1 MYGRNGRAPPLS
13 CAVLPGIEPLYQPC
27 GDDMIGSHSITPFRH
42 QPVLVKWYVLLV
54 LCVPWF
60 PGMVVAEDNPLTV
73 AEQQLRDIKQELE
86 QGVTTGDRY
95 DAMKQDIDRVQK
107 QAQACI
113 DDAGQQGDKIAHDL
127 ESLGAAVAGEDATVT
142 RARRDL
148 EKNKSTVEKKQTVC
162 RLLHVNADELAATIA
177 EQQKLIFKQQIMARD
192 RAFTDLMQDDWGEV
206 SEWLAAVEAFII
218 DTRGLEQVG
227 ALQWVLLFF
236 LALMGVALGQFGKR
250 RLLAVLP
257 QPTDKDDLIFLAS
270 VAFGAAL
277 AHYLPWLLPLA
288 VTSGSLLVLLQGIEP
303 LPNVLLLGLGLT
315 FYVLTLVVVRGL
327 FNPPAPASLYLPVPE
342 AVCRALAHRL
352 YVLATLLLIGFF
364 IFSTILLQQLPDAAL
379 LLTRTVFSTVLVINL
394 GWVLWLVGEL
404 PVWRHTAP
412 VRLLIILALFAGLIA
427 EWAGYRNLSGL
438 IIGGL
443 VNTLL
448 LFAIIFLLARVM
460 NELYDGMDE
469 GRYRWQQRF
478 RTRVGLKPG
487 EIVPG
492 LVWLRAMTQLMLWG
506 GFLLLLLRIWGY
518 SDEVYAAA
526 VHYVVDGFDI
536 GKLHVAPLRVVMAVV
551 LFSVL
556 ASINSGFKRQLDQNW
571 LKKTRLDRG
580 ARDAAVTTSGYVGI
594 AVAIL
599 VALSVAGVEFTNLAI
614 IAGALSVG
622 IGFGLQNIVNN
633 FVSGLILL
641 VERPIRTGDWIV
653 VGDTEGYVKK
663 ISIRST
669 QIQTFDRADVIV
681 PNSELIAG
689 QVTNWML
696 SDPWGR
702 VKVPVG
708 VAYGSD
714 TARVMQILVEVANK
728 NPQVMNNYPGIP
740 DPKALFLGF
749 GDSSLDFELRCFI
762 RDVDRRLQARSDLNL
777 AIDAAFREAGIEI
790 PFPQR
795 DLHFRNVPPS
805 GTKVPAGKP
814 PDA

>member
-1 MYGRNGRAPPLS
+1 
-13 CAVLPGIEPLYQPC
+13 
-27 GDDMIGSHSITPFRH
+27 MIGSHSLNPFRH
-42 QPVLVKWYVLLV
+42 QPVLVLWYVLLV

-60 PGMVVAEDNPLTV
+60 PGGAMAEDTLV
-73 AEQQLRDIKQELE
+73 SIAEQQLRDIKQELA
-86 QGVTTGDRY
+86 QGITTDDRY
-95 DAMKQDIDRVQK
+95 EAMRQDVDRIQK

-113 DDAGQQGDKIAHDL
+113 DEAGQQSRKAAHDL
-127 ESLGAAVAGEDATVT
+127 EALGAAVPVEDLTVT
-142 RARRDL
+142 RARGDL
-148 EKNKSTVEKKQTVC
+148 EKNKSAIEKKQTIC
-162 RLLHVNADELAATIA
+162 RLLRVNADELAATIA
-177 EQQKLIFKQQIMARD
+177 EQQKLAFKRQIMARD

-206 SEWLAAVEAFII
+206 DEWLAAVKDFII
-218 DTRGLEQVG
+218 DTRGLERVG
-227 ALQWVLLFF
+227 GLQWVLLVF
-236 LALMGVALGQFGKR
+236 LVLLGAALGQFGKR

-257 QPTDKDDLIFLAS
+257 QPTDKDDLIFLAT

-277 AHYLPWLLPLA
+277 AHYLPWLLPLGVA
-288 VTSGSLLVLLQGIEP
+288 SGSLLVLLQGIEP
-303 LPNVLLLGLGLT
+303 LPNVLLLCLGFT

-327 FNPPAPASLYLPVPE
+327 FNPPSPASLYLPVPE
-342 AVCRALAHRL
+342 TVCRALAHRL

-364 IFSTILLQQLPDAAL
+364 VFSTILLQQLPDAAL
-379 LLTRTVFSTVLVINL
+379 LLTRTVFSTVLVVNL

-412 VRLLIILALFAGLIA
+412 VRLLIILALLAGLMA

-448 LFAIIFLLARVM
+448 LFAIIFLLAQVM

-478 RTRVGLKPG
+478 RSRFGLKSG
-487 EIVPG
+487 EFVPG
-492 LVWLRAMTQLMLWG
+492 LVWLRAMTHLILGG

-526 VHYVVDGFDI
+526 VQYVVEGFDI
-536 GKLHVAPLRVVMAVV
+536 GKLHVAPLRVIMAIA

-556 ASINSGFKRQLDQNW
+556 VSVNSWFKRQLEQNW
-571 LKKTRLDRG
+571 LNKSRLDRG

-653 VGDTEGYVKK
+653 VGNTEGYVKK

-681 PNSELIAG
+681 PNSELISG

-696 SDPWGR
+696 TDPWGR

-714 TARVMQILVEVANK
+714 IARVMQILVDLANK
-728 NPQVMNNYPGIP
+728 HPQVINNYPGIP
-740 DPKALFLGF
+740 EPRVLFLGF

-762 RDVDRRLQARSDLNL
+762 RDVDRRLQTRSDLYV

-795 DLHFRNVPPS
+795 DLHFRNAP
-805 GTKVPAGKP
+805 PAGAVTPASKP

>member
-1 MYGRNGRAPPLS
+1 
-13 CAVLPGIEPLYQPC
+13 
-27 GDDMIGSHSITPFRH
+27 MIGRHSITLSGR
-42 QPVLVKWYVLLV
+42 PVLALWSVLLV

-60 PGMVVAEDNPLTV
+60 TGGAMAEDTPLGT

-86 QGVTTGDRY
+86 QGVTTGERY
-95 DAMKQDIDRVQK
+95 DAMKQLIDHIQK
-107 QAQACI
+107 QAQDCI
-113 DDAGQQGDKIAHDL
+113 DEAGQQGEKTVRDL
-127 ESLGAAVAGEDATVT
+127 EALGAAVAGEDATVT
-142 RARRDL
+142 KARRDL
-148 EKNKSTVEKKQTVC
+148 EKNKSTAEKKQTVC
-162 RLLHVNADELAATIA
+162 RLLRVNADELAAMIA

-192 RAFTDLMQDDWGEV
+192 RTFTDLMKADWGEV

-227 ALQWVLLFF
+227 ALQWVLLVS
-236 LALMGVALGQFGKR
+236 LVLLGMVLGQFGKR

-288 VTSGSLLVLLQGIEP
+288 VASATLLLLLQGIEP

-315 FYVLTLVVVRGL
+315 IYVLALVVVRGL

-342 AVCRALAHRL
+342 SVCRALAHRL
-352 YVLATLLLIGFF
+352 YVLATLLLAGFL

-412 VRLLIILALFAGLIA
+412 VRLLIILALLAGLIA

-448 LFAIIFLLARVM
+448 LFAIIFLLARVVY
-460 NELYDGMDE
+460 ELYDGMDE

-478 RTRVGLKPG
+478 RNRIGLKPG
-487 EIVPG
+487 EFVPG
-492 LVWLRAMTQLMLWG
+492 LVWLRAMSYLMLWG
-506 GFLLLLLRIWGY
+506 VFLLLLLRIWGY

-526 VHYVVDGFDI
+526 VHYVVQGFDI
-536 GKLHVAPLRVVMAVV
+536 GKLHVAPLRVVMAIA

-556 ASINSGFKRQLDQNW
+556 VSINSWFKRQLEQNW

-599 VALSVAGVEFTNLAI
+599 VALSIAGVEFTNLAI

-653 VGDTEGYVKK
+653 VGNTEGYVKK

-681 PNSELIAG
+681 PNSELISG

-714 TARVMQILVEVANK
+714 TARVMQILIDVANK
-728 NPQVMNNYPGIP
+728 HPQVMNNYPGIP
-740 DPKALFLGF
+740 EPRVLFLGF
-749 GDSSLDFELRCFI
+749 GDSSLNFELRCFI
-762 RDVDRRLQARSDLNL
+762 RDVDRRLLTRSDLNL

-795 DLHFRNVPPS
+795 DVHFRNPPPS
-805 GTKVPAGKP
+805 GTKTPAGEP
-814 PDA
+814 PDPEPGP

>member
-1 MYGRNGRAPPLS
+1 
-13 CAVLPGIEPLYQPC
+13 
-27 GDDMIGSHSITPFRH
+27 MIGSQSRKPFRH
-42 QPVLVKWYVLLV
+42 RPVLVLWPVLLV
-54 LCVPWF
+54 LFVLWL
-60 PGMVVAEDNPLTV
+60 PGSALAEDNQITI
-73 AEQQLRDIKQELE
+73 AEQRLNDIKQELE
-86 QGVTTGDRY
+86 QGVTSGDRY
-95 DAMKQDIDRVQK
+95 DAMNKEINRIQR
-107 QAQACI
+107 QAQVCI
-113 DDAGQQGDKIAHDL
+113 DDVGQQGEKLARDL
-127 ESLGAAVAGEDATVT
+127 ESLGAEAAGEDATVT

-148 EKNKSTVEKKQTVC
+148 GKNKSAVEKKLTVC
-162 RLLHVNADELAATIA
+162 RLLHVNADEVAATIA
-177 EQQKLIFKQQIMARD
+177 EQEKQIFKQQIMARD
-192 RAFTDLMQDDWGEV
+192 RAFPDLMQDDWGEV
-206 SEWLAAVEAFII
+206 NEWLAAVKSFVI
-218 DTRGLEQVG
+218 DTRGLERVG
-227 ALQWVLLFF
+227 SLQWVMLVSLVLL
-236 LALMGVALGQFGKR
+236 GVALGQFGKR

-257 QPTDKDDLIFLAS
+257 RPTDKDDLIFLAT

-288 VTSGSLLVLLQGIEP
+288 VASGSLLLLLQGIEP

-342 AVCRALAHRL
+342 TVCRVLARRL

-364 IFSTILLQQLPDAAL
+364 VFSTILLQQLPDAAL

-394 GWVLWLVGEL
+394 GWILWLVGEL

-412 VRLLIILALFAGLIA
+412 VRLLIFLALFAGLMA
-427 EWAGYRNLSGL
+427 EWAGYRNLAGL

-469 GRYRWQQRF
+469 GRYRWQQRI
-478 RTRVGLKPG
+478 RNRIGLKAG

-506 GFLLLLLRIWGY
+506 GFLLLMLRIWGY
-518 SDEVYAAA
+518 SDKVYAAA
-526 VHYVVDGFDI
+526 VQYVIEGFDI
-536 GKLHVAPLRVVMAVV
+536 GKLHVAPLRVVIAIA

-556 ASINSGFKRQLDQNW
+556 VSINSWFKRQLEQNW
-571 LKKTRLDRG
+571 LQKTRLDHG
-580 ARDAAVTTSGYVGI
+580 ARDASVTTLGYVGI

-641 VERPIRTGDWIV
+641 IERPIRTGDWIV
-653 VGDTEGYVKK
+653 VGNTEGYVKK

-714 TARVMQILVEVANK
+714 TARVMQIMVDVANK
-728 NPQVMNNYPGIP
+728 HPQVMNNYPGIP
-740 DPKALFLGF
+740 DPRVLFLGF
-749 GDSSLDFELRCFI
+749 GDSSLDFELRCVI
-762 RDVDRRLQARSDLNL
+762 RDVDKRLQTRSDLFL
-777 AIDAAFREAGIEI
+777 GIDAAFREAGIEI

-795 DLHFRNVPPS
+795 DLHFRNGP
-805 GTKVPAGKP
+805 PAGTVTPADRP
-814 PDA
+814 PET

>member
-1 MYGRNGRAPPLS
+1 
-13 CAVLPGIEPLYQPC
+13 
-27 GDDMIGSHSITPFRH
+27 MIGSQSRKPFRH
-42 QPVLVKWYVLLV
+42 RPVLVLWHVLLV
-54 LCVPWF
+54 LCALWL
-60 PGMVVAEDNPLTV
+60 PGSILAEDNPLTI
-73 AEQQLRDIKQELE
+73 AEQRLRDIKQELQ
-86 QGVTTGDRY
+86 QGVTSDVRY
-95 DAMKQDIDRVQK
+95 DAMKQDVDHIQK
-107 QAQACI
+107 LALACI
-113 DDAGQQGDKIAHDL
+113 DVAGQQDDKITRDL
-127 ESLGAAVAGEDATVT
+127 DSLGAEATGEDATVT
-142 RARRDL
+142 RARREL
-148 EKNKSTVEKKQTVC
+148 EKNKSSAEKKQTVC
-162 RLLHVNADELAATIA
+162 RLLRVNADEVAATIA
-177 EQQKLIFKQQIMARD
+177 EQQKLAFKQQIMARD
-192 RAFTDLMQDDWGEV
+192 RALTDLMQDDWGDV
-206 SEWLAAVEAFII
+206 NEWLAAVEAFII

-227 ALQWVLLFF
+227 VLQWMLLVSLIL
-236 LALMGVALGQFGKR
+236 LAVAMGKYGKR

-257 QPTDKDDLIFLAS
+257 RPTDKDDLIFLAT

-288 VTSGSLLVLLQGIEP
+288 VASGSLLLLLQGIEP
-303 LPNVLLLGLGLT
+303 LPNVLLLNLGLT

-342 AVCRALAHRL
+342 SVCRALARRL

-364 IFSTILLQQLPDAAL
+364 IFSTILLQQLPEAAL

-412 VRLLIILALFAGLIA
+412 VRLLIILALFAGLMA

-469 GRYRWQQRF
+469 GRYQWQQRF
-478 RTRVGLKPG
+478 RNRFGLKAG
-487 EIVPG
+487 EFVPG

-526 VHYVVDGFDI
+526 VKYVVEGFDL
-536 GKLHVAPLRVVMAVV
+536 GKLHVAPLRVVMAIA

-556 ASINSGFKRQLDQNW
+556 VSINSWFKRQLEQNW
-571 LKKTRLDRG
+571 LQKTRLDRG
-580 ARDAAVTTSGYVGI
+580 ARDASVTTLGYVGI
-594 AVAIL
+594 AAAIL

-653 VGDTEGYVKK
+653 VGNTEGYVKK

-696 SDPWGR
+696 TDPWGR

-714 TARVMQILVEVANK
+714 TARVMQILVDVANK
-728 NPQVMNNYPGIP
+728 HPQVMNNYPGIP
-740 DPKALFLGF
+740 DPRVLFLGF

-762 RDVDRRLQARSDLNL
+762 RDVDRRLQTRSDLFL

-795 DLHFRNVPPS
+795 DLHFRNGP
-805 GTKVPAGKP
+805 PAGTVIPATRP
-814 PDA
+814 PET

>member
-1 MYGRNGRAPPLS
+1 MR
-13 CAVLPGIEPLYQPC
+13 
-27 GDDMIGSHSITPFRH
+27 
-42 QPVLVKWYVLLV
+42 
-54 LCVPWF
+54 
-60 PGMVVAEDNPLTV
+60 
-73 AEQQLRDIKQELE
+73 
-86 QGVTTGDRY
+86 
-95 DAMKQDIDRVQK
+95 
-107 QAQACI
+107 
-113 DDAGQQGDKIAHDL
+113 
-127 ESLGAAVAGEDATVT
+127 
-142 RARRDL
+142 
-148 EKNKSTVEKKQTVC
+148 
-162 RLLHVNADELAATIA
+162 VNADEVAATIA
-177 EQQKLIFKQQIMARD
+177 EQQKQIFKQQIMARD
-192 RAFTDLMQDDWGEV
+192 RAFPDLMQDDWGEV
-206 SEWLAAVEAFII
+206 SEWLAAVKAFVI
-218 DTRGLEQVG
+218 DTRGLERVG
-227 ALQWVLLFF
+227 GLQWVLLITLIL
-236 LALMGVALGQFGKR
+236 LAVAMGQFGKR

-257 QPTDKDDLIFLAS
+257 RPTDKDDLIFLAS

-288 VTSGSLLVLLQGIEP
+288 IASGSLLVLLQGIEP
-303 LPNVLLLGLGLT
+303 LPNVLLLGLGFT

-327 FNPPAPASLYLPVPE
+327 FNPPPPASLYLPVPE
-342 AVCRALAHRL
+342 SVCHALARRL

-364 IFSTILLQQLPDAAL
+364 VFSTILLQQLPDAAL

-404 PVWRHTAP
+404 PMWRHTAP
-412 VRLLIILALFAGLIA
+412 VRLLIILALLAGLIA

-448 LFAIIFLLARVM
+448 LFAIIFLFARVM

-469 GRYRWQQRF
+469 GRYQWQQRF
-478 RTRVGLKPG
+478 RSRFGLKAG
-487 EIVPG
+487 EFVPG
-492 LVWLRAMTQLMLWG
+492 LVWLRAMTHLILWG
-506 GFLLLLLRIWGY
+506 GFMLLLFRIWGY
-518 SDEVYAAA
+518 SDEAYAAA
-526 VHYVVDGFDI
+526 VHYVVEGFDI
-536 GKLHVAPLRVVMAVV
+536 GKLHVAPLRVVMAVA

-556 ASINSGFKRQLDQNW
+556 VSVNSWFNRQLEQNW
-571 LKKTRLDRG
+571 LNKSRLDRG

-653 VGDTEGYVKK
+653 VGNTEGYVKK

-702 VKVPVG
+702 VKVPLG

-714 TARVMQILVEVANK
+714 TARVMQIMVEEANK
-728 NPQVMNNYPGIP
+728 HPQVMNNYPGIP
-740 DPKALFLGF
+740 DPRVLFLGF
-749 GDSSLDFELRCFI
+749 GDSSLDFELRCVI
-762 RDVDRRLQARSDLNL
+762 RDVDKRLQTRSDLFL
-777 AIDAAFREAGIEI
+777 GIDAAFREAGIEI

-795 DLHFRNVPPS
+795 DLHFRNGP
-805 GTKVPAGKP
+805 PAGTVTPAARP
-814 PDA
+814 PET

>member
-1 MYGRNGRAPPLS
+1 
-13 CAVLPGIEPLYQPC
+13 
-27 GDDMIGSHSITPFRH
+27 MIGSHSIARSARPALALR
-42 QPVLVKWYVLLV
+42 YVLLV
-54 LCVPWF
+54 LCVSWLT
-60 PGMVVAEDNPLTV
+60 GGARAEENPVTV

-86 QGVTTGDRY
+86 QGVASGDRY
-95 DAMKQDIDRVQK
+95 DAMMLDVDRVQR

-113 DDAGQQGDKIAHDL
+113 DDAEQQGDKITHDL
-127 ESLGAAVAGEDATVT
+127 QSLGTAVAGEDATVT

-148 EKNKSTVEKKQTVC
+148 EKNKSTVEKKLTVC
-162 RLLHVNADELAATIA
+162 RLLHVNADELATTIA
-177 EQQKLIFKQQIMARD
+177 EQQEQIFKQQIMARD
-192 RAFTDLMQDDWGEV
+192 RTFADLMKDDWGEV
-206 SEWLAAVEAFII
+206 DEWLAAVKDFII

-227 ALQWVLLFF
+227 VLQWVLLVS
-236 LALMGVALGQFGKR
+236 LVLLGAALGQYGKR

-257 QPTDKDDLIFLAS
+257 QPTDKDDLIFLAT

-288 VTSGSLLVLLQGIEP
+288 VASATLLVLLQGIEP
-303 LPNVLLLGLGLT
+303 LPNVLLLGLGMT
-315 FYVLTLVVVRGL
+315 FYMLTLVVVRGL

-352 YVLATLLLIGFF
+352 YVLATLLLVGFF
-364 IFSTILLQQLPDAAL
+364 IFSTILLQQLPEAAL

-412 VRLLIILALFAGLIA
+412 VRLLIILALFAGLMA

-438 IIGGL
+438 LIGGL

-460 NELYDGMDE
+460 NELYDGIDE
-469 GRYRWQQRF
+469 GRYQWQKRF
-478 RTRVGLKPG
+478 RNRIGLNAG
-487 EIVPG
+487 EFVPG

-506 GFLLLLLRIWGY
+506 VFLLLLLRIWGY

-526 VHYVVDGFDI
+526 VHYVVRGFDI
-536 GKLHVAPLRVVMAVV
+536 GNLHVAPLRVVMAIV

-556 ASINSGFKRQLDQNW
+556 VSINKWFKRQLEQNW
-571 LKKTRLDRG
+571 LKKSRLDRG

-599 VALSVAGVEFTNLAI
+599 LSLSVAGVEFTNLAI

-681 PNSELIAG
+681 PNSELISG

-696 SDPWGR
+696 TDPWGR

-714 TARVMQILVEVANK
+714 TARVMEILVDVANK
-728 NPQVMNNYPGIP
+728 HPLVITNYPGIGGP
-740 DPKALFLGF
+740 RALFRGF
-749 GDSSLDFELRCFI
+749 GESSLDFELRCFI
-762 RDVDRRLQARSDLNL
+762 RDVDKRLLTLSDLNL

-795 DLHFRNVPPS
+795 DLHFRNAAPS
-805 GTKVPAGKP
+805 GTPVSPGKP

>member
-1 MYGRNGRAPPLS
+1 
-13 CAVLPGIEPLYQPC
+13 
-27 GDDMIGSHSITPFRH
+27 MIGSQSRKPFRH
-42 QPVLVKWYVLLV
+42 GPVLVLWHVMLV
-54 LCVPWF
+54 LCALWL
-60 PGMVVAEDNPLTV
+60 PGNSLAEDNPFTI
-73 AEQQLRDIKQELE
+73 AEQRLGDIKQELE
-86 QGVTTGDRY
+86 RGVASDVRY
-95 DAMKQDIDRVQK
+95 DAMKQDVDRIQR

-113 DDAGQQGDKIAHDL
+113 DDARQQGDKIAGDL
-127 ESLGAAVAGEDATVT
+127 TSLGAEAAGEDATVT

-148 EKNKSTVEKKQTVC
+148 EKNKSALEKKQTVC
-162 RLLHVNADELAATIA
+162 RLLHVNADEVAATIA
-177 EQQKLIFKQQIMARD
+177 EQQKLAFKQQIMARD
-192 RAFTDLMQDDWGEV
+192 RAFTDLMKDDWGDV
-206 SEWLAAVEAFII
+206 DEWLAAVEAFII

-227 ALQWVLLFF
+227 VLQWILLVSLVLL
-236 LALMGVALGQFGKR
+236 GVALGQFSKR

-257 QPTDKDDLIFLAS
+257 RPTDKDDLIFLAT

-288 VTSGSLLVLLQGIEP
+288 VASGSLLLLLQGIEP

-342 AVCRALAHRL
+342 SVCRVLARRL

-364 IFSTILLQQLPDAAL
+364 IFSTILLQQLPEAAL
-379 LLTRTVFSTVLVINL
+379 LLTRTVFSTILVINL
-394 GWVLWLVGEL
+394 GWILWLVGEL

-412 VRLLIILALFAGLIA
+412 VRLLIILALFAGLMA

-448 LFAIIFLLARVM
+448 LFAIIFLLARVV
-460 NELYDGMDE
+460 NELFDGMDE
-469 GRYRWQQRF
+469 GRYQWQQRF
-478 RTRVGLKPG
+478 RNRFGLKAG
-487 EIVPG
+487 EFVPG

-518 SDEVYAAA
+518 SDEVYAVA
-526 VHYVVDGFDI
+526 VHYVVEGFDI
-536 GKLHVAPLRVVMAVV
+536 GKLHVAPLRVVMAIA

-556 ASINSGFKRQLDQNW
+556 MSINGWFKRQLEQNW

-580 ARDAAVTTSGYVGI
+580 ARDAAVTTSGYLGI

-653 VGDTEGYVKK
+653 VGATEGYVKK

-714 TARVMQILVEVANK
+714 TARVMQIMVDVANK
-728 NPQVMNNYPGIP
+728 HPQVMNNYPGIP
-740 DPKALFLGF
+740 DPKVLFLGF
-749 GDSSLDFELRCFI
+749 GESSLDFELRGFI
-762 RDVDRRLQARSDLNL
+762 RDVDKRLQTRSDLFL
-777 AIDAAFREAGIEI
+777 ATDAAFREDGIEI

-795 DLHFRNVPPS
+795 DLHFRNGP
-805 GTKVPAGKP
+805 PAGTVTPAARP
-814 PDA
+814 PET

>member
-1 MYGRNGRAPPLS
+1 
-13 CAVLPGIEPLYQPC
+13 
-27 GDDMIGSHSITPFRH
+27 MIGSQSRKPFRH
-42 QPVLVKWYVLLV
+42 RPVLVLWPVLLV
-54 LCVPWF
+54 LFVLWL
-60 PGMVVAEDNPLTV
+60 PGSALAEDNQITI
-73 AEQQLRDIKQELE
+73 AEQRLNDIKQELE
-86 QGVTTGDRY
+86 QGVTSGDRY
-95 DAMKQDIDRVQK
+95 DAMNKEINRIQR
-107 QAQACI
+107 QAQVCI
-113 DDAGQQGDKIAHDL
+113 DDVGQQGEKLARDL
-127 ESLGAAVAGEDATVT
+127 ESLGAEAAGEDATVT

-148 EKNKSTVEKKQTVC
+148 GKNKSAVEKKLTVC
-162 RLLHVNADELAATIA
+162 RLLHVNADEVAATIA
-177 EQQKLIFKQQIMARD
+177 EQEKQIFKQQIMARD
-192 RAFTDLMQDDWGEV
+192 RAFPDLMQDDWGEV
-206 SEWLAAVEAFII
+206 NEWLAAVKSFVI
-218 DTRGLEQVG
+218 DTRGLERVG
-227 ALQWVLLFF
+227 SLQWVMLVSLVLL
-236 LALMGVALGQFGKR
+236 GVALGQFGKR

-257 QPTDKDDLIFLAS
+257 RPTDKDDLIFLAT

-288 VTSGSLLVLLQGIEP
+288 VASGSLLLLLQGIEP

-342 AVCRALAHRL
+342 TVCRVLARRL

-364 IFSTILLQQLPDAAL
+364 VFSTILLQQLPDAAL

-394 GWVLWLVGEL
+394 GWILWLVGEL

-412 VRLLIILALFAGLIA
+412 VRLLIFLALFGGLMA
-427 EWAGYRNLSGL
+427 EWAGYRNLAGL

-469 GRYRWQQRF
+469 GRYRWQQRI
-478 RTRVGLKPG
+478 RNRIGLKAG

-506 GFLLLLLRIWGY
+506 GFLLLMLRIWGY
-518 SDEVYAAA
+518 SDKVYAAA
-526 VHYVVDGFDI
+526 VQYVIEGFDI
-536 GKLHVAPLRVVMAVV
+536 GKLHVAPLRVVIAIA

-556 ASINSGFKRQLDQNW
+556 VSINSWFKRQLEQNW
-571 LKKTRLDRG
+571 LQKTRLDHG
-580 ARDAAVTTSGYVGI
+580 ARDASVTTLGYVGI
-594 AVAIL
+594 AVAML

-641 VERPIRTGDWIV
+641 IERPIRTGDWIV
-653 VGDTEGYVKK
+653 VGNTEGYVKK

-714 TARVMQILVEVANK
+714 TARVMQIMVDVANK
-728 NPQVMNNYPGIP
+728 HPQVMNNYPGIP
-740 DPKALFLGF
+740 DPRVLFLGF
-749 GDSSLDFELRCFI
+749 GDSSLDFELRCVI
-762 RDVDRRLQARSDLNL
+762 RDVDKRLQTRSDLFL
-777 AIDAAFREAGIEI
+777 GIDAAFREAGIEI

-795 DLHFRNVPPS
+795 DLHFRNGP
-805 GTKVPAGKP
+805 PAGTVTPADRP
-814 PDA
+814 PET

>member
-1 MYGRNGRAPPLS
+1 
-13 CAVLPGIEPLYQPC
+13 
-27 GDDMIGSHSITPFRH
+27 MIGSQSREPLRH
-42 QPVLVKWYVLLV
+42 RPVLVLWHVLLV
-54 LCVPWF
+54 LFALWL
-60 PGMVVAEDNPLTV
+60 PGSALAEDNQITI
-73 AEQQLRDIKQELE
+73 AEQRLGDIKQELE
-86 QGVTTGDRY
+86 QGVTSGERY
-95 DAMKQDIDRVQK
+95 DAMNQEINRIQR
-107 QAQACI
+107 QAQVCI
-113 DDAGQQGDKIAHDL
+113 DDVGQQGEKLARDL
-127 ESLGAAVAGEDATVT
+127 ESLGAEAAGEDATVT

-148 EKNKSTVEKKQTVC
+148 GKIKSAVEKKLTFC
-162 RLLHVNADELAATIA
+162 RLLRVNADEVAATIA
-177 EQQKLIFKQQIMARD
+177 EQQKQIFKQQIMARD

-206 SEWLAAVEAFII
+206 DEWLATVKTFII

-227 ALQWVLLFF
+227 VLQWVLLVS
-236 LALMGVALGQFGKR
+236 LVLLGAALGQFGKR

-257 QPTDKDDLIFLAS
+257 KPTDKDDLIFLAT
-270 VAFGAAL
+270 VAFGATL

-288 VTSGSLLVLLQGIEP
+288 VASGSLLLLLQGIEP

-327 FNPPAPASLYLPVPE
+327 FNPPPPASLYLPVPE
-342 AVCRALAHRL
+342 SVCRALARRL

-364 IFSTILLQQLPDAAL
+364 IFSTILLQQLPEAAL
-379 LLTRTVFSTVLVINL
+379 LLTRTAFSTVLVINL
-394 GWVLWLVGEL
+394 GWILWLVGEL

-412 VRLLIILALFAGLIA
+412 VRLLIILALFAGLMA

-469 GRYRWQQRF
+469 GRYQWQQRF
-478 RTRVGLKPG
+478 RNHFGLKAG
-487 EIVPG
+487 EFVPG

-526 VHYVVDGFDI
+526 VKYVVEGFDI
-536 GKLHVAPLRVVMAVV
+536 GKLHVAPLRVVTAIA

-556 ASINSGFKRQLDQNW
+556 VSINSWFKRQLEQNW

-580 ARDAAVTTSGYVGI
+580 ARDAAMTTSGYVGI

-653 VGDTEGYVKK
+653 VGNTEGYVKK

-681 PNSELIAG
+681 PNSELISG

-696 SDPWGR
+696 TDPWGR

-714 TARVMQILVEVANK
+714 TARVMQILTDVANK
-728 NPQVMNNYPGIP
+728 HPQVMNNYPGIP
-740 DPKALFLGF
+740 DPRVLFLGF

-762 RDVDRRLQARSDLNL
+762 RDVDRRLQTRSDLNL
-777 AIDAAFREAGIEI
+777 AIVAAFHEAGIEI

-795 DLHFRNVPPS
+795 DLHFRNAP
-805 GTKVPAGKP
+805 PAGTVTPAAKP
-814 PDA
+814 PET

>member
-1 MYGRNGRAPPLS
+1 
-13 CAVLPGIEPLYQPC
+13 
-27 GDDMIGSHSITPFRH
+27 MIGSQSRKPFRH
-42 QPVLVKWYVLLV
+42 RPVLVLWPVLLV
-54 LCVPWF
+54 LFVLWL
-60 PGMVVAEDNPLTV
+60 PGSALAEDNQITI
-73 AEQQLRDIKQELE
+73 AEQRLNDIKQELE
-86 QGVTTGDRY
+86 QGVTSGDRY
-95 DAMKQDIDRVQK
+95 DAMNKEINRIQR
-107 QAQACI
+107 QAQVCI
-113 DDAGQQGDKIAHDL
+113 DDVGQQGEKLARDL
-127 ESLGAAVAGEDATVT
+127 ESLGAEAAGEDATVT

-148 EKNKSTVEKKQTVC
+148 GKNKSAVEKKLTVC
-162 RLLHVNADELAATIA
+162 RLLHVNADEVAATIA
-177 EQQKLIFKQQIMARD
+177 EQQKQIFKQQIMARD
-192 RAFTDLMQDDWGEV
+192 RAFPDLMQDDWGEV
-206 SEWLAAVEAFII
+206 NEWLAAVKSFVI
-218 DTRGLEQVG
+218 DTRGLERVG
-227 ALQWVLLFF
+227 SLQWVMLVSLVLL
-236 LALMGVALGQFGKR
+236 GVALGQFGKR

-257 QPTDKDDLIFLAS
+257 RPTDKDDLIFLAT

-288 VTSGSLLVLLQGIEP
+288 VASGSLLLLLQGIEP

-342 AVCRALAHRL
+342 TVCRVLARRL

-364 IFSTILLQQLPDAAL
+364 VFSTILLQQLPDAAL

-394 GWVLWLVGEL
+394 GWILWLVGEL

-412 VRLLIILALFAGLIA
+412 VRLLIFLALFGGLMA
-427 EWAGYRNLSGL
+427 EWAGYRNLAGL

-469 GRYRWQQRF
+469 GRYRWQQRI
-478 RTRVGLKPG
+478 RNRIGLKAG

-506 GFLLLLLRIWGY
+506 GFLLLMLRIWGY
-518 SDEVYAAA
+518 SDKVYAAA
-526 VHYVVDGFDI
+526 VQYVIEGFDI
-536 GKLHVAPLRVVMAVV
+536 GKLHVAPLRVVIAIA

-556 ASINSGFKRQLDQNW
+556 VSINSWFKRQLEQNW
-571 LKKTRLDRG
+571 LQKTRLDHG
-580 ARDAAVTTSGYVGI
+580 ARDASVTTLGYVGI

-641 VERPIRTGDWIV
+641 IERPIRTGDWIV
-653 VGDTEGYVKK
+653 VGNTEGYVKK

-714 TARVMQILVEVANK
+714 TARVMQIMVDVANK
-728 NPQVMNNYPGIP
+728 HPQVMNNYPGIP
-740 DPKALFLGF
+740 DPRVLFLGF
-749 GDSSLDFELRCFI
+749 GDSSLDFELRCVI
-762 RDVDRRLQARSDLNL
+762 RDVDKRLQTRSDLFL
-777 AIDAAFREAGIEI
+777 GIDAAFREAGIEI

-795 DLHFRNVPPS
+795 DLHFRNGP
-805 GTKVPAGKP
+805 PAGTVTPADRP
-814 PDA
+814 PET

>member
-1 MYGRNGRAPPLS
+1 
-13 CAVLPGIEPLYQPC
+13 
-27 GDDMIGSHSITPFRH
+27 MIGSYMRKTYRFR
-42 QPVLVKWYVLLV
+42 PALAPWYVLLV
-54 LCVPWF
+54 LCLPLL
-60 PGMVVAEDNPLTV
+60 PGGVTADDNPLLV
-73 AEQQLRDIKQELE
+73 AETQLRNIKQELE
-86 QGVTTGDRY
+86 QGITAGERY
-95 DAMKQDIDRVQK
+95 DAMQQDVDRIQK

-113 DDAGQQGDKIAHDL
+113 DDASQQGDKIARDL
-127 ESLGAAVAGEDATVT
+127 ASLGAEAAGEDPSVT
-142 RARRDL
+142 KARRDL
-148 EKNKSTVEKKQTVC
+148 ERNKNAVEKRLTVC
-162 RLLHVNADELAATIA
+162 RLLHVNADEIDATIA
-177 EQQKLIFKQQIMARD
+177 EQQKQIFKQQIMARD
-192 RAFTDLMQDDWGEV
+192 SNFTDLMKDDWGEV
-206 SEWLAAVEAFII
+206 SEWLAAVKSFII
-218 DTRGLEQVG
+218 DTRGLERVG
-227 ALQWVLLFF
+227 GLQWVLLITLVL
-236 LALMGVALGQFGKR
+236 LAAALGQFGKR

-257 QPTDKDDLIFLAS
+257 RPTEKDDLIFLAS

-288 VTSGSLLVLLQGIEP
+288 VASGSLLVVLQGIEP
-303 LPNVLLLGLGLT
+303 LPNVLLLTLGFT
-315 FYVLTLVVVRGL
+315 FYVLSLVVVRGL

-342 AVCRALAHRL
+342 TVCRALARRL
-352 YVLATLLLIGFF
+352 YVLATLLLAGFF

-379 LLTRTVFSTVLVINL
+379 MLTRTVFSTVLVINL
-394 GWVLWLVGEL
+394 GWILWLVGEL
-404 PVWRHTAP
+404 PVWRHTVP
-412 VRLLIILALFAGLIA
+412 VRLLIILALFAGLMA
-427 EWAGYRNLSGL
+427 EWAGYRNLAGL

-469 GRYRWQQRF
+469 GRYQWQQRI
-478 RTRVGLKPG
+478 RNRLGLKAG
-487 EIVPG
+487 EFVPG
-492 LVWLRAMTQLMLWG
+492 LVWLRAMTHLMLWG

-526 VHYVVDGFDI
+526 VKYVVEGFDI
-536 GKLHVAPLRVVMAVV
+536 GNLHVAPLRVVMAIA

-556 ASINSGFKRQLDQNW
+556 VSINSWFKRQLEQNW
-571 LKKTRLDRG
+571 LQKTHLDRG
-580 ARDAAVTTSGYVGI
+580 ARDAAVTSLGYVGI
-594 AVAIL
+594 AAALL
-599 VALSVAGVEFTNLAI
+599 VALSIAGVAFTNLAI

-653 VGDTEGYVKK
+653 VGNTEGYVKK

-702 VKVPVG
+702 IRVPVG

-714 TARVMQILVEVANK
+714 TARVMQILVDAANK
-728 NPQVMNNYPGIP
+728 HPQVMNNYPGIS
-740 DPKALFLGF
+740 DPRALFLGF
-749 GDSSLDFELRCFI
+749 GDSSLNFELRCFI
-762 RDVDRRLQARSDLNL
+762 RDVDRRLQTLSDLNL

-795 DLHFRNVPPS
+795 DLHFRNAP
-805 GTKVPAGKP
+805 PAGTVTPAARP
-814 PDA
+814 PEA

>member
-1 MYGRNGRAPPLS
+1 
-13 CAVLPGIEPLYQPC
+13 
-27 GDDMIGSHSITPFRH
+27 MIGSHSRQTIRNRPV
-42 QPVLVKWYVLLV
+42 PVLWYVLLV
-54 LCVPWF
+54 LCAPLL
-60 PGMVVAEDNPLTV
+60 PGVVTAEDNPVTI

-86 QGVTTGDRY
+86 QGVTSGDRY
-95 DAMKQDIDRVQK
+95 AAMMQDIDRIQR

-113 DDAGQQGDKIAHDL
+113 DDTGRQVQKLAGDI
-127 ESLGAAVAGEDATVT
+127 ESLGAEAAGEDVTVT

-148 EKNKSTVEKKQTVC
+148 ERNKNAVEKKLAVC
-162 RLLHVNADELAATIA
+162 RLLRVNATELDATIA
-177 EQQKLIFKQQIMARD
+177 ALQKQIFTKQITAREQD
-192 RAFTDLMQDDWGEV
+192 FTSLMKDDWGEV
-206 SEWLAAVEAFII
+206 NEWLAAVKAFII

-227 ALQWVLLFF
+227 GLQWALLAILVLL
-236 LALMGVALGQFGKR
+236 AAAMGQFSKH

-257 QPTDKDDLIFLAS
+257 RPTDKDDLIFLAS

-288 VTSGSLLVLLQGIEP
+288 TASASLLVILHGIEP

-315 FYVLTLVVVRGL
+315 IYVLTLVVVRGL

-342 AVCRALAHRL
+342 TVCHALAHRL

-364 IFSTILLQQLPDAAL
+364 IFSTILLQQLPEAAL

-412 VRLLIILALFAGLIA
+412 VRLLIILALFAGLMA
-427 EWAGYRNLSGL
+427 EWAGYRNLASL

-469 GRYRWQQRF
+469 GRYRWQQRI
-478 RTRVGLKPG
+478 RNRIGLKAG
-487 EIVPG
+487 EFVPG
-492 LVWLRAMTQLMLWG
+492 LVWLRAMTHLMLWG
-506 GFLLLLLRIWGY
+506 GFVLLLLRIWGY

-526 VHYVVDGFDI
+526 VQYVVEGFDI
-536 GKLHVAPLRVVMAVV
+536 GKLHVAPLRVVMAIA

-556 ASINSGFKRQLDQNW
+556 VSINSWIKRQLEQNW
-571 LKKTRLDRG
+571 LQKTRLDHG
-580 ARDAAVTTSGYVGI
+580 ARDAAVTTLGYVGI
-594 AVAIL
+594 AAAIL

-641 VERPIRTGDWIV
+641 IERPIRTGDWIV
-653 VGDTEGYVKK
+653 VGSTEGYVKK

-681 PNSELIAG
+681 PNSELISG

-702 VKVPVG
+702 VRVPVG

-714 TARVMQILVEVANK
+714 TTRVMQILVDAANK
-728 NPQVMNNYPGIP
+728 HPQVMNNYPGIP
-740 DPKALFLGF
+740 EPRVLFIGF
-749 GDSSLDFELRCFI
+749 GDSSLDFELRCVI
-762 RDVDRRLQARSDLNL
+762 RDVDRRLQTRSDLYL
-777 AIDAAFREAGIEI
+777 TIDTAFREAGIEI

-795 DLHFRNVPPS
+795 DLHFRNALPAETVTPAARPPE
-805 GTKVPAGKP
+805 T
-814 PDA
+814 

>member
-1 MYGRNGRAPPLS
+1 
-13 CAVLPGIEPLYQPC
+13 
-27 GDDMIGSHSITPFRH
+27 MIGSYMRKTYRFR
-42 QPVLVKWYVLLV
+42 PALAPWYVLLV
-54 LCVPWF
+54 LCLPLL
-60 PGMVVAEDNPLTV
+60 PGAVIADDNPLVVAET
-73 AEQQLRDIKQELE
+73 QLRNIKQELE
-86 QGVTTGDRY
+86 QAVTAGERY
-95 DAMKQDIDRVQK
+95 DAMKQDVDRIQK

-113 DDAGQQGDKIAHDL
+113 DDASQQADKIARDL
-127 ESLGAAVAGEDATVT
+127 ASLGAEAAGEDASVT
-142 RARRDL
+142 KARRDL
-148 EKNKSTVEKKQTVC
+148 ERNKNAVEKKLTVC
-162 RLLHVNADELAATIA
+162 RLLHVNADEIDATIA
-177 EQQKLIFKQQIMARD
+177 EQQKQIFKQQIMARD
-192 RAFTDLMQDDWGEV
+192 SNFTDLMKDDWGEV
-206 SEWLAAVEAFII
+206 NEWLAAVKSFII
-218 DTRGLEQVG
+218 DTRGLERVVG
-227 ALQWVLLFF
+227 LQWVLLITLVL
-236 LALMGVALGQFGKR
+236 LAAALGQFGKR

-257 QPTDKDDLIFLAS
+257 RPTEKDDLIFLAS

-288 VTSGSLLVLLQGIEP
+288 VASGSLLVVLQGIEP
-303 LPNVLLLGLGLT
+303 LPNVLLLTLGFT
-315 FYVLTLVVVRGL
+315 FYALTLVVVRGL

-342 AVCRALAHRL
+342 SVCRALARRL
-352 YVLATLLLIGFF
+352 YVLATLLLAGFF

-394 GWVLWLVGEL
+394 GWILWLVGEL
-404 PVWRHTAP
+404 PVWRHTVP
-412 VRLLIILALFAGLIA
+412 VRLLIILALFAGLMA
-427 EWAGYRNLSGL
+427 EWAGYHNLAGL

-469 GRYRWQQRF
+469 GRYRWQQRI
-478 RTRVGLKPG
+478 RNRIGLKAG
-487 EIVPG
+487 EFVPG
-492 LVWLRAMTQLMLWG
+492 QVWLRAMTHLMLWG

-526 VHYVVDGFDI
+526 VQYVVEGFDI
-536 GKLHVAPLRVVMAVV
+536 GNLHVAPLRVVMAIA

-556 ASINSGFKRQLDQNW
+556 VSINSWFKRQLEQNW
-571 LKKTRLDRG
+571 LQKTHLDRG
-580 ARDAAVTTSGYVGI
+580 ARDAAVTSLGYVGI
-594 AVAIL
+594 AAALL
-599 VALSVAGVEFTNLAI
+599 VALSIAGVAFTNLAI

-653 VGDTEGYVKK
+653 VGNTEGYVKK

-702 VKVPVG
+702 VRVPVG

-714 TARVMQILVEVANK
+714 TARVMQILIDAANK
-728 NPQVMNNYPGIP
+728 HPQVMNNYPGIP
-740 DPKALFLGF
+740 DPRALFLGF
-749 GDSSLDFELRCFI
+749 GDSSLNFELRCFI
-762 RDVDRRLQARSDLNL
+762 RDVDRRLQTLSDLNL
-777 AIDAAFREAGIEI
+777 AIDAAFRGAGIEI

-795 DLHFRNVPPS
+795 DLHFRNAP
-805 GTKVPAGKP
+805 PAGTVTPAARP
-814 PDA
+814 PEA

>member
-1 MYGRNGRAPPLS
+1 MTA
-13 CAVLPGIEPLYQPC
+13 
-27 GDDMIGSHSITPFRH
+27 SHSTSTFRRRLA
-42 QPVLVKWYVLLV
+42 PLLWGVLLV
-54 LCVPWF
+54 VL
-60 PGMVVAEDNPLTV
+60 GAAGLTGAAAAEENPAA
-73 AEQQLRDIKQELE
+73 AEQLLRDIKQELA
-86 QGVTTGDRY
+86 QGVVTGERY
-95 DAMKQDIDRVQK
+95 DAMKQDVDRIHR
-107 QAQACI
+107 QAQDCI
-113 DDAGQQGDKIAHDL
+113 DEATQQGVKIARDL
-127 ESLGAAVAGEDATVT
+127 EALGAAVTGEDASVT

-148 EKNKSTVEKKQTVC
+148 EKNKSGAEKKLTVC
-162 RLLHVNADELAATIA
+162 RLLHVNADETSAAIA

-192 RAFTDLMQDDWGEV
+192 RNFTDLMREDWGEV
-206 SEWLAAVEAFII
+206 NEWLSAVEYFII
-218 DTRGLEQVG
+218 DTRGLERVG
-227 ALQWVLLFF
+227 ALQSVLLVS
-236 LALMGVALGQFGKR
+236 LVLLGAALGQYGKR

-257 QPTDKDDLIFLAS
+257 RTSDKDDLIFLAM

-288 VTSGSLLVLLQGIEP
+288 VASGSLLVLLQGIQP

-327 FNPPAPASLYLPVPE
+327 FNPPAPAGIYLPVPE

-352 YVLATLLLIGFF
+352 YVLATLLLIGVL
-364 IFSTILLQQLPDAAL
+364 IFSTILLQQLPEAAL

-412 VRLLIILALFAGLIA
+412 VRVLIILALLAGLVA

-438 IIGGL
+438 LIGGL

-448 LFAIIFLLARVM
+448 LFAIVFLLARVM

-469 GRYRWQQRF
+469 GRYGWQQRF
-478 RTRVGLKPG
+478 RTRFGLKAG

-492 LVWLRAMTQLMLWG
+492 LVWLRALTQLTLWG

-526 VHYVVDGFDI
+526 VHYLVEGFDI
-536 GKLHVAPLRVVMAVV
+536 GKLHVAPLRVVMAIA

-556 ASINSGFKRQLDQNW
+556 VSVNSWFKRQLEQNW

-580 ARDAAVTTSGYVGI
+580 ARDASVTTLGYVGI

-599 VALSVAGVEFTNLAI
+599 VALSIAGVEFTNLAI

-653 VGDTEGYVKK
+653 VGSTEGYVKK

-681 PNSELIAG
+681 PNSELISG

-714 TARVMQILVEVANK
+714 TAKVMQILIDVANK
-728 NPQVMNNYPGIP
+728 HPQVMNNYPGIP
-740 DPKALFLGF
+740 EPRVLFLGF
-749 GDSSLDFELRCFI
+749 GESSLDFELRCFI
-762 RDVDRRLQARSDLNL
+762 RDVDRRLVTRSDLNL

-795 DLHFRNVPPS
+795 DLHFRNAPLAGAV
-805 GTKVPAGKP
+805 TPAGKP

>member
-1 MYGRNGRAPPLS
+1 
-13 CAVLPGIEPLYQPC
+13 
-27 GDDMIGSHSITPFRH
+27 MIGSQSRKPFRH
-42 QPVLVKWYVLLV
+42 RPVLVLWPVLLV
-54 LCVPWF
+54 LFVLWL
-60 PGMVVAEDNPLTV
+60 PGSALAEDNQITI
-73 AEQQLRDIKQELE
+73 AEQRLNDIKQELE
-86 QGVTTGDRY
+86 QGVTSGDRY
-95 DAMKQDIDRVQK
+95 DAMNKEINRIQR
-107 QAQACI
+107 QAQVCI
-113 DDAGQQGDKIAHDL
+113 DDVGQQGEKLARDL
-127 ESLGAAVAGEDATVT
+127 ESLGAEAAGEDATVT

-148 EKNKSTVEKKQTVC
+148 GKNKSAVEKKLTVC
-162 RLLHVNADELAATIA
+162 RLLHVNADEVAATIA
-177 EQQKLIFKQQIMARD
+177 EQEKQIFKQQIMARD
-192 RAFTDLMQDDWGEV
+192 RAFPDLMQDDWGEV
-206 SEWLAAVEAFII
+206 NEWLAAVKSFVI
-218 DTRGLEQVG
+218 DTRGLERVG
-227 ALQWVLLFF
+227 SLQWVMLVSLVLL
-236 LALMGVALGQFGKR
+236 GVALGQFGKR

-257 QPTDKDDLIFLAS
+257 RPTDKDDLIFLAT

-288 VTSGSLLVLLQGIEP
+288 VASGSLLLLLQGIEP

-342 AVCRALAHRL
+342 TVCRVLARRL

-364 IFSTILLQQLPDAAL
+364 VFSTILLQQLPDAAL

-394 GWVLWLVGEL
+394 GWILWLVGEL

-412 VRLLIILALFAGLIA
+412 VRLLIFLALFAGLMA
-427 EWAGYRNLSGL
+427 EWAGYRNLAGL

-469 GRYRWQQRF
+469 GRYRWQQRI
-478 RTRVGLKPG
+478 RNRIGLKAG

-506 GFLLLLLRIWGY
+506 GFLLLMLRIWGY
-518 SDEVYAAA
+518 SDKVYAAA
-526 VHYVVDGFDI
+526 VQYVIEGFDI
-536 GKLHVAPLRVVMAVV
+536 GKLHVAPLRVVIAIA

-556 ASINSGFKRQLDQNW
+556 VSINSWFKRQLEQNW
-571 LKKTRLDRG
+571 LQKTRLDHG
-580 ARDAAVTTSGYVGI
+580 ARDASVTTLGYVGI
-594 AVAIL
+594 AVAML

-641 VERPIRTGDWIV
+641 IERPIRTGDWIV
-653 VGDTEGYVKK
+653 VGNTEGYVKK

-714 TARVMQILVEVANK
+714 TARVMQIMVDVANK
-728 NPQVMNNYPGIP
+728 HPQVMNNYPGIP
-740 DPKALFLGF
+740 DPRVLFLGF
-749 GDSSLDFELRCFI
+749 GDSSLDFELRCVI
-762 RDVDRRLQARSDLNL
+762 RDVDKRLQTRSDLFL
-777 AIDAAFREAGIEI
+777 GIDAAFREAGIEI

-795 DLHFRNVPPS
+795 DLHFRNGP
-805 GTKVPAGKP
+805 PAGTVTPADRP
-814 PDA
+814 PET

>member
-1 MYGRNGRAPPLS
+1 
-13 CAVLPGIEPLYQPC
+13 
-27 GDDMIGSHSITPFRH
+27 MIGSQSRKPFRH
-42 QPVLVKWYVLLV
+42 RPVLVLWPVLLV
-54 LCVPWF
+54 LFVLWL
-60 PGMVVAEDNPLTV
+60 PGSALAEDNQITI
-73 AEQQLRDIKQELE
+73 AEQRLNDIKQELE
-86 QGVTTGDRY
+86 QGVTSGDRY
-95 DAMKQDIDRVQK
+95 DAMNKEINRIQR
-107 QAQACI
+107 QAQVCI
-113 DDAGQQGDKIAHDL
+113 DDVGQQGEKLARDL
-127 ESLGAAVAGEDATVT
+127 ESLGAEAAGEDATVT

-148 EKNKSTVEKKQTVC
+148 GKNKSAVEKKLTVC
-162 RLLHVNADELAATIA
+162 RLLHVNADEVAATIA
-177 EQQKLIFKQQIMARD
+177 EQQKQIFKQQIMARD
-192 RAFTDLMQDDWGEV
+192 RAFPDLMQDDWGEV
-206 SEWLAAVEAFII
+206 NEWLAAVKSFVI
-218 DTRGLEQVG
+218 DTRGLERVG
-227 ALQWVLLFF
+227 SLQWVMLVSLVLL
-236 LALMGVALGQFGKR
+236 GVALGQFGKR

-257 QPTDKDDLIFLAS
+257 RPTDKDDLIFLAT

-288 VTSGSLLVLLQGIEP
+288 VASGSLLLLLQGIEP

-342 AVCRALAHRL
+342 TVCRVLARRL

-364 IFSTILLQQLPDAAL
+364 VFSTILLQQLPDAAL

-394 GWVLWLVGEL
+394 GWILWLVGEL

-412 VRLLIILALFAGLIA
+412 VRLLIFLALFAGLMA
-427 EWAGYRNLSGL
+427 EWAGYRNLAGL

-469 GRYRWQQRF
+469 GRYRWQQRI
-478 RTRVGLKPG
+478 RNRIGLKAG

-506 GFLLLLLRIWGY
+506 GFLLLMLRIWGY
-518 SDEVYAAA
+518 SDKVYAAA
-526 VHYVVDGFDI
+526 VQYVIEGFDI
-536 GKLHVAPLRVVMAVV
+536 GKLHVAPLRVVIAIA

-556 ASINSGFKRQLDQNW
+556 VSINSWFKRQLEQNW
-571 LKKTRLDRG
+571 LQKTRLDHG
-580 ARDAAVTTSGYVGI
+580 ARDASVTTLGYVGI
-594 AVAIL
+594 AVAML

-641 VERPIRTGDWIV
+641 IERPIRTGDWIV
-653 VGDTEGYVKK
+653 VGNTEGYVKK

-714 TARVMQILVEVANK
+714 TARVMQIMVDVANK
-728 NPQVMNNYPGIP
+728 HPQVMNNYPGIP
-740 DPKALFLGF
+740 DPRVLFLGF
-749 GDSSLDFELRCFI
+749 GDSSLDFELRCVI
-762 RDVDRRLQARSDLNL
+762 RDVDKRLQTRSDLFL
-777 AIDAAFREAGIEI
+777 GIDAAFREAGIEI

-795 DLHFRNVPPS
+795 DLHFRNGP
-805 GTKVPAGKP
+805 PAGTVTPADRP
-814 PDA
+814 PET

>member
-1 MYGRNGRAPPLS
+1 
-13 CAVLPGIEPLYQPC
+13 
-27 GDDMIGSHSITPFRH
+27 MIGSHSIKPSAQR
-42 QPVLVKWYVLLV
+42 VLALWYVLLA
-54 LCVPWF
+54 LCVPWL
-60 PGMVVAEDNPLTV
+60 PGGAVAEDNPLVT
-73 AEQQLRDIKQELE
+73 AEEQLRDIKKELE
-86 QGVTTGDRY
+86 QGVRSGERY
-95 DAMKQDIDRVQK
+95 DAMKQDIDRIQK

-113 DDAGQQGDKIAHDL
+113 DEAVQQGEKLGRDL
-127 ESLGAAVAGEDATVT
+127 EAVGAAVTGEDATVT
-142 RARRDL
+142 KARRDL
-148 EKNKSTVEKKQTVC
+148 EKTKSTVEKKSTVC
-162 RLLHVNADELAATIA
+162 RLLRVNVDELASMVA

-192 RAFTDLMQDDWGEV
+192 RTFTDLMKDDWGEV

-227 ALQWVLLFF
+227 TLQWVLLAS
-236 LALMGVALGQFGKR
+236 LILLGAALGQFGKR

-257 QPTDKDDLIFLAS
+257 SPTDKDDLIFGAM

-277 AHYLPWLLPLA
+277 AHYLPWLLPMA
-288 VTSGSLLVLLQGIEP
+288 VASGTLLLLLQGIEP
-303 LPNVLLLGLGLT
+303 LPNVLLLDLGLT
-315 FYVLTLVVVRGL
+315 FYVLTLVLVRGL

-342 AVCRALAHRL
+342 SVCRALARRL
-352 YVLATLLLIGFF
+352 YVLATLLLIGFLV
-364 IFSTILLQQLPDAAL
+364 FSTILMQQLPEAAL
-379 LLTRTVFSTVLVINL
+379 LLTRTAFSTVLVINL

-412 VRLLIILALFAGLIA
+412 VRVLIILALFAGLMA

-448 LFAIIFLLARVM
+448 LFAIIFLLARVLT
-460 NELYDGMDE
+460 ELYDGMDE

-478 RTRVGLKPG
+478 RSRFGLKTG
-487 EIVPG
+487 EYVPG
-492 LVWLRAMTQLMLWG
+492 LVWLRAISYLVLWG
-506 GFLLLLLRIWGY
+506 GFLLLLFRIWGY
-518 SDEVYAAA
+518 SEEVYAAA
-526 VHYVVDGFDI
+526 VRYVVQGFDI
-536 GKLHVAPLRVVMAVV
+536 GKLHVAPLRVVMAIA

-556 ASINSGFKRQLDQNW
+556 VSINGWFKRQMEQHW

-580 ARDAAVTTSGYVGI
+580 ARDAAATTSGYVGI

-641 VERPIRTGDWIV
+641 VERPIRTGDWIM
-653 VGDTEGYVKK
+653 VGNTEGYVKK

-714 TARVMQILVEVANK
+714 TARVMQILAT
-728 NPQVMNNYPGIP
+728 PRSARPGSRSPFRSAMCISATP
-740 DPKALFLGF
+740 
-749 GDSSLDFELRCFI
+749 
-762 RDVDRRLQARSDLNL
+762 RRRARQ
-777 AIDAAFREAGIEI
+777 
-790 PFPQR
+790 PFPASRPNPLPKEGVVKQCR
-795 DLHFRNVPPS
+795 VRRAHRREHAS
-805 GTKVPAGKP
+805 G
-814 PDA
+814 

>member
-1 MYGRNGRAPPLS
+1 
-13 CAVLPGIEPLYQPC
+13 
-27 GDDMIGSHSITPFRH
+27 MIGSHSIKPFQR
-42 QPVLVKWYVLLV
+42 QPVPVLWYVLLV

-60 PGMVVAEDNPLTV
+60 PGGVMAEDTPVTI
-73 AEQQLRDIKQELE
+73 AEQQLRDIEQELK
-86 QGVTTGDRY
+86 QGSTTGERY
-95 DAMKQDIDRVQK
+95 DAMKQDVDRIQR
-107 QAQACI
+107 QAQVCI
-113 DDAGQQGDKIAHDL
+113 EEARPQGEKLARDL
-127 ESLGAAVAGEDATVT
+127 ESLGAAAAGEDATVT
-142 RARRDL
+142 RARREL
-148 EKNKSTVEKKQTVC
+148 EKNKSSVEKKLTVC
-162 RLLHVNADELAATIA
+162 RLLRVNADEISATIA

-192 RAFTDLMQDDWGEV
+192 RNFTDLMREDWGEV
-206 SEWLAAVEAFII
+206 DEWLSAVKNFII
-218 DTRGLEQVG
+218 DTRGLERVG
-227 ALQWVLLFF
+227 ALQWVLLVS
-236 LALMGVALGQFGKR
+236 LVLLGAALGQYGKR

-257 QPTDKDDLIFLAS
+257 RTSDKDDLIFLAM
-270 VAFGAAL
+270 VAFGAVL
-277 AHYLPWLLPLA
+277 AHYLPWLLPLGVA
-288 VTSGSLLVLLQGIEP
+288 SGSLLVLLQGVQP

-315 FYVLTLVVVRGL
+315 FYALTLVVVRGL
-327 FNPPAPASLYLPVPE
+327 FNPPAPAGLYLPVPE

-412 VRLLIILALFAGLIA
+412 VRVLFILALLAGLIA

-438 IIGGL
+438 LIGGL

-448 LFAIIFLLARVM
+448 LFAIVFLLARVM

-478 RTRVGLKPG
+478 RTRFGLKDG

-526 VHYVVDGFDI
+526 VQYVVEGFDI
-536 GKLHVAPLRVVMAVV
+536 GKLHVAPLRVVMAIA

-556 ASINSGFKRQLDQNW
+556 VSVNSWFKRQLEQNW

-580 ARDAAVTTSGYVGI
+580 ARDASVTTLGYVGI

-653 VGDTEGYVKK
+653 VGSTEGYVKK
-663 ISIRST
+663 ISIRFT

-681 PNSELIAG
+681 PNSELISG

-696 SDPWGR
+696 TDPWGR

-714 TARVMQILVEVANK
+714 TARVMQILVDVANK
-728 NPQVMNNYPGIP
+728 HPQVMNNYPGIP
-740 DPKALFLGF
+740 EPRVLFLGF
-749 GDSSLDFELRCFI
+749 GESSLDFELRCII
-762 RDVDRRLQARSDLNL
+762 RDVDRRLQTLSDLNL

-795 DLHFRNVPPS
+795 DLHFRNAPPA
-805 GTKVPAGKP
+805 GALTPAGKP

>member
-1 MYGRNGRAPPLS
+1 MKTS
-13 CAVLPGIEPLYQPC
+13 
-27 GDDMIGSHSITPFRH
+27 
-42 QPVLVKWYVLLV
+42 VKTLLV
-54 LCVPWF
+54 LCYVLLALVATWLPC
-60 PGMVVAEDNPLTV
+60 GVRAEDNSLET
-73 AEQQLRDIKQELE
+73 ADQQLRDIKVEVE
-86 QGVTTGDRY
+86 RGAITGDRY
-95 DAMKQDIDRVQK
+95 DAIEKDIERIQR

-113 DDAGQQGDKIAHDL
+113 DETGQMSEKAAHDL
-127 ESLGAAVAGEDATVT
+127 TSLGAAVAGEDPKVT

-148 EKNKSTVEKKQTVC
+148 EKNKSTIEKKLTFC
-162 RLLHVNADELAATIA
+162 RLLRVNSDELSAAVA
-177 EQQKLIFKQQIMARD
+177 EQQKKIFQQQILARE
-192 RAFTDLMQDDWGEV
+192 RTFTDLMQGDWGEI
-206 SEWLAAVEAFII
+206 SQWLATVKAFVV
-218 DTRGLEQVG
+218 DTRGLERVSG
-227 ALQWVLLFF
+227 LQWMLLGS
-236 LALMGVALGQFGKR
+236 LALFGVVLGWFGKH

-257 QPTDKDDLIFLAS
+257 RPTDKDDLIFLAT
-270 VAFGAAL
+270 VAFGASL

-288 VTSGSLLVLLQGIEP
+288 IASGSLLLLLQGVQP

-315 FYVLTLVVVRGL
+315 IYVLTLVVVRGL
-327 FNPPAPASLYLPVPE
+327 FNPPAPAGIYLPVPE
-342 AVCRALAHRL
+342 KVCRALARRL

-364 IFSTILLQQLPDAAL
+364 IFSTILLQQLPEAAL
-379 LLTRTVFSTVLVINL
+379 LLSRTAFSTVLVINL

-404 PVWRHTAP
+404 PVWRQTVP
-412 VRLLIILALFAGLIA
+412 VRVLIILALLAGLIA

-448 LFAIIFLLARVM
+448 LFAVIFLLARVTS
-460 NELYDGMDE
+460 ELYDGMDE

-478 RTRVGLKPG
+478 RKRFGLKDG
-487 EIVPG
+487 EYVPG
-492 LVWLRAMTQLMLWG
+492 LVWLRAISHLVLWG

-518 SDEVYAAA
+518 SEEVYSAA
-526 VHYVVDGFDI
+526 VHYVVQGFDV
-536 GKLHVAPLRVVMAVV
+536 GSLHVAPLRVVLAIA
-551 LFSVL
+551 LFSILV
-556 ASINSGFKRQLDQNW
+556 SINGWFKRQLEQYW
-571 LKKTRLDRG
+571 LKKTRLDHG
-580 ARDAAVTTSGYVGI
+580 ARDAAATTSGYIGI

-599 VALSVAGVEFTNLAI
+599 VSLSVAGVEFTNLAI

-641 VERPIRTGDWIV
+641 VERPIRTGDWIM
-653 VGDTEGYVKK
+653 VGSTEGYVKK

-681 PNSELIAG
+681 PNSELISG

-702 VKVPVG
+702 VRVPVG

-714 TARVMQILVEVANK
+714 TARVMEILLDVANK
-728 NPQVMNNYPGIP
+728 HPLVITNYPGVGQP
-740 DPKALFLGF
+740 RALFRAF

-762 RDVDRRLQARSDLNL
+762 RDVDKRLVTISDLNL

-795 DLHFRNVPPS
+795 DLHFRNGAPS
-805 GTKVPAGKP
+805 GVPASAATP
-814 PDA
+814 PDPVD

>member
-1 MYGRNGRAPPLS
+1 M
-13 CAVLPGIEPLYQPC
+13 EPLYQPC

-127 ESLGAAVAGEDATVT
+127 ESLGAAVAGEDDTVT

-162 RLLHVNADELAATIA
+162 RLLRVNADELDATIT

-192 RAFTDLMQDDWGEV
+192 RAFTDLMKDDWGEV

-218 DTRGLEQVG
+218 DTRGLGQVG
-227 ALQWVLLFF
+227 ALQWFLLGF
-236 LALMGVALGQFGKR
+236 LALLGVALGQFGKR

-277 AHYLPWLLPLA
+277 AHYLPWLLPLS
-288 VTSGSLLVLLQGIEP
+288 VTSGSLLVLLQGIQP
-303 LPNVLLLGLGLT
+303 LPNILLLGLGLT

-342 AVCRALAHRL
+342 TVCRALSHRL

-536 GKLHVAPLRVVMAVV
+536 GKLHVAPLRVVMAVA

-556 ASINSGFKRQLDQNW
+556 VSINSWFKRQLEQNW

-599 VALSVAGVEFTNLAI
+599 IGLSVAGVEFTNLAI

-641 VERPIRTGDWIV
+641 VERPIRTGDWIM
-653 VGDTEGYVKK
+653 VGNTEGYVKK

-681 PNSELIAG
+681 PNSELISG

-696 SDPWGR
+696 SDSWGR

-728 NPQVMNNYPGIP
+728 HPQVMNNYPGIP

-762 RDVDRRLQARSDLNL
+762 RDVDRRLQTRSDLNL

-795 DLHFRNVPPS
+795 DLHFRNAPPS
-805 GTKVPAGKP
+805 GATTPAGKP

>member
-1 MYGRNGRAPPLS
+1 MIGSQSRKPFRHRSVLVLWHVLRVL
-13 CAVLPGIEPLYQPC
+13 CALWLPGIAL
-27 GDDMIGSHSITPFRH
+27 
-42 QPVLVKWYVLLV
+42 
-54 LCVPWF
+54 
-60 PGMVVAEDNPLTV
+60 AEDNPITI
-73 AEQQLRDIKQELE
+73 AEQRLDDIKQELE
-86 QGVTTGDRY
+86 RGVASDVRY
-95 DAMKQDIDRVQK
+95 DAMKQEVDHIQK
-107 QAQACI
+107 LALACI
-113 DDAGQQGDKIAHDL
+113 DVAGQQGDKITRDL
-127 ESLGAAVAGEDATVT
+127 ESLGAEATGEDATVT

-148 EKNKSTVEKKQTVC
+148 EKNKSSAEKKQTVC
-162 RLLHVNADELAATIA
+162 RLLRVNADEVTATIA

-192 RAFTDLMQDDWGEV
+192 RAFTDLMQDDWGDV
-206 SEWLAAVEAFII
+206 DEWLAAVEAFII

-227 ALQWVLLFF
+227 VLQWMLLVSLVLLG
-236 LALMGVALGQFGKR
+236 AVLGQFGKR

-257 QPTDKDDLIFLAS
+257 RPTDRDDLIFLAT

-288 VTSGSLLVLLQGIEP
+288 VASGSLLLLLQGIEP

-327 FNPPAPASLYLPVPE
+327 FNPPSPASLYLPVPE
-342 AVCRALAHRL
+342 SVCRALARRL
-352 YVLATLLLIGFF
+352 YVLTTLLLIGFF
-364 IFSTILLQQLPDAAL
+364 IFSTILLQQLPEAAL
-379 LLTRTVFSTVLVINL
+379 LLTRTAFSTVLVINL

-404 PVWRHTAP
+404 PMWRHTAP
-412 VRLLIILALFAGLIA
+412 VRLLIILALFAGLMA

-448 LFAIIFLLARVM
+448 LFAIIFLLARVV

-469 GRYRWQQRF
+469 GRYQWQQRF
-478 RTRVGLKPG
+478 RNRFGLKAG
-487 EIVPG
+487 EFVPG

-526 VHYVVDGFDI
+526 VHYVVEGFDI
-536 GKLHVAPLRVVMAVV
+536 GKLHVAPLRVVMAIA

-556 ASINSGFKRQLDQNW
+556 VSINSWFKRQLEQNW
-571 LKKTRLDRG
+571 FKKTRLDRG
-580 ARDAAVTTSGYVGI
+580 ARDAAVTTSGYLGI

-653 VGDTEGYVKK
+653 VGATEGYVKK

-669 QIQTFDRADVIV
+669 QILTFDRADVIV

-696 SDPWGR
+696 TDPWGR

-714 TARVMQILVEVANK
+714 TARVMQIMVDVANK
-728 NPQVMNNYPGIP
+728 HPQVMNNYPGIP
-740 DPKALFLGF
+740 DPRVLFFGF
-749 GDSSLDFELRCFI
+749 GDSSLDFELRCVI
-762 RDVDRRLQARSDLNL
+762 RDVDKRLQTRSDLFL

-795 DLHFRNVPPS
+795 DLHFRNGPPE
-805 GTKVPAGKP
+805 GTVTPAARP
-814 PDA
+814 PET

>member
-1 MYGRNGRAPPLS
+1 
-13 CAVLPGIEPLYQPC
+13 
-27 GDDMIGSHSITPFRH
+27 MINSHSLKPSCRRPV
-42 QPVLVKWYVLLV
+42 PVLWIVLLA
-54 LCVPWF
+54 LSLP
-60 PGMVVAEDNPLTV
+60 MLSSATLAEDNTLTV
-73 AEQQLRDIKQELE
+73 AEQQLRDIKQQLE
-86 QGVTTGDRY
+86 QGVTSAERY
-95 DAMKQDIDRVQK
+95 DAMKQGVDRIQK
-107 QAQACI
+107 QAQDCI
-113 DDAGQQGDKIAHDL
+113 DEASQQGEKIARDL
-127 ESLGAAVAGEDATVT
+127 ESLGAAVKGEDATVT

-148 EKNKSTVEKKQTVC
+148 ENNKSSVEKKLTLC
-162 RLLHVNADELAATIA
+162 RLLRVNADEISTTIA

-192 RAFTDLMQDDWGEV
+192 RNFTDLMKEDWGEV
-206 SEWLAAVEAFII
+206 DEWLAAVESFII

-227 ALQWVLLFF
+227 VLQWTLLVSLVLL
-236 LALMGVALGQFGKR
+236 AAMLGQYGKR

-257 QPTDKDDLIFLAS
+257 QPTDKDDLIFLAT

-288 VTSGSLLVLLQGIEP
+288 VASGSLLLMLQGIQP
-303 LPNVLLLGLGLT
+303 LPNILLLSLGFS

-327 FNPPAPASLYLPVPE
+327 FNPPVPASLYLPVPE
-342 AVCRALAHRL
+342 TVCHALARRL
-352 YVLATLLLIGFF
+352 YVLATLLLIGFLV
-364 IFSTILLQQLPDAAL
+364 FSTILLQQLPEAAL

-404 PVWRHTAP
+404 PVWRHTVP
-412 VRLLIILALFAGLIA
+412 VRLLIILALFTGLMA

-448 LFAIIFLLARVM
+448 LFAIVFLLARVM

-478 RTRVGLKPG
+478 RTRVGLKPA

-526 VHYVVDGFDI
+526 VHYVVEGFDI
-536 GKLHVAPLRVVMAVV
+536 GKLHVAPLRVVMAIA

-556 ASINSGFKRQLDQNW
+556 VSINSWFKRQLDQNW
-571 LKKTRLDRG
+571 LQKTRLDRG

-599 VALSVAGVEFTNLAI
+599 VALSIAGVEFTNLAI

-653 VGDTEGYVKK
+653 VGNTEGYVKK

-681 PNSELIAG
+681 PNSELISG

-696 SDPWGR
+696 TDLWGR

-714 TARVMQILVEVANK
+714 TARVMQILIDAANRH
-728 NPQVMNNYPGIP
+728 PLVMTNYPGIP
-740 DPKALFLGF
+740 EPRALFLGF
-749 GDSSLDFELRCFI
+749 GDSSLNFELRCFV
-762 RDVDRRLQARSDLNL
+762 RDVDKRLLTLSDLNL

-795 DLHFRNVPPS
+795 DLHFRNAPPA
-805 GTKVPAGKP
+805 GGAVVPAGKP

>member
-1 MYGRNGRAPPLS
+1 
-13 CAVLPGIEPLYQPC
+13 
-27 GDDMIGSHSITPFRH
+27 MIGSHSIKPFRH
-42 QPVLVKWYVLLV
+42 RPVLVLWYVLLV
-54 LCVPWF
+54 LCALGF
-60 PGMVVAEDNPLTV
+60 SGSAMAEDNPIMV
-73 AEQQLRDIKQELE
+73 ADQRLHDIRQELE
-86 QGVTTGDRY
+86 QGITSGERY
-95 DAMKQDIDRVQK
+95 DAMNQEINRIQR

-113 DDAGQQGDKIAHDL
+113 DTVGQQGEKLARDL
-127 ESLGAAVAGEDATVT
+127 ESLGTEAAGEDATVT

-148 EKNKSTVEKKQTVC
+148 EKNKSAVEKKLTVC
-162 RLLHVNADELAATIA
+162 RLLRVNTDELAAVIE
-177 EQQKLIFKQQIMARD
+177 EQQKQIFKQQITARD
-192 RAFTDLMQDDWGEV
+192 RAFTDLMKDDWGEV
-206 SEWLAAVEAFII
+206 NEWLAAVKAFII
-218 DTRGLEQVG
+218 DTRGLERVG
-227 ALQWVLLFF
+227 GLQWVLLIF
-236 LALMGVALGQFGKR
+236 LVLLAVALGQFGKR

-257 QPTDKDDLIFLAS
+257 RPTDKDDLIFLAS

-288 VTSGSLLVLLQGIEP
+288 VASGSLLLVLQGIEP
-303 LPNVLLLGLGLT
+303 MPNVLLLGLGLS

-342 AVCRALAHRL
+342 TVCRALAHRL

-412 VRLLIILALFAGLIA
+412 VRLLMILALFTGLMA
-427 EWAGYRNLSGL
+427 EWAGYRNLAGL

-448 LFAIIFLLARVM
+448 LFAIIFLLARVL

-469 GRYRWQQRF
+469 GRYTWQQRI
-478 RTRVGLKPG
+478 RNRIGLKAG
-487 EIVPG
+487 EFVPG
-492 LVWLRAMTQLMLWG
+492 LVWLRAMTHLMLWG

-518 SDEVYAAA
+518 SDEVYTAA
-526 VHYVVDGFDI
+526 VQYVVEGFDI
-536 GKLHVAPLRVVMAVV
+536 GKLHVAPLRVVMAIA

-556 ASINSGFKRQLDQNW
+556 VSINSWIKRQLEHNW
-571 LKKTRLDRG
+571 LQKTRLDRG
-580 ARDAAVTTSGYVGI
+580 ARDAAMTSLGYAGI
-594 AVAIL
+594 AAAIL

-653 VGDTEGYVKK
+653 VGNTEGYVKK

-714 TARVMQILVEVANK
+714 TARVMQILVDVANK
-728 NPQVMNNYPGIP
+728 HPQVMNNYPGIP
-740 DPKALFLGF
+740 DPRALFLGF
-749 GDSSLDFELRCFI
+749 GGSSLDFELRCFI
-762 RDVDRRLQARSDLNL
+762 RDVDRRLLTLSDLNL

-795 DLHFRNVPPS
+795 DLHFRNVPPG
-805 GTKVPAGKP
+805 GTVTPAARP
-814 PDA
+814 PET

>member
-1 MYGRNGRAPPLS
+1 
-13 CAVLPGIEPLYQPC
+13 
-27 GDDMIGSHSITPFRH
+27 MIGSHSIKPSGRLPLA
-42 QPVLVKWYVLLV
+42 QWYVLLV
-54 LCVPWF
+54 LCVPWL
-60 PGMVVAEDNPLTV
+60 PGGAMAEDNPV
-73 AEQQLRDIKQELE
+73 AAAEQQLRDIKKELE
-86 QGVTTGDRY
+86 QGVTTGERY
-95 DAMKQDIDRVQK
+95 DAMKRDIDRIQK

-113 DDAGQQGDKIAHDL
+113 DEAGQQGEKLGRDL
-127 ESLGAAVAGEDATVT
+127 EAVGAAVAGEDATVT
-142 RARRDL
+142 KARRDL
-148 EKNKSTVEKKQTVC
+148 EKTKSAVEKKSTVC
-162 RLLHVNADELAATIA
+162 RLLRVNVDELAAMIA

-192 RAFTDLMQDDWGEV
+192 RAFTDLMKDDWGEV
-206 SEWLAAVEAFII
+206 SEWLATVKAFII

-227 ALQWVLLFF
+227 VLQWVLLAS
-236 LALMGVALGQFGKR
+236 LILLGTALGQFGKR

-257 QPTDKDDLIFLAS
+257 QPTDKDDLIFLAT
-270 VAFGAAL
+270 VALGAAL

-288 VTSGSLLVLLQGIEP
+288 VASGSLLLLLQGIEP

-342 AVCRALAHRL
+342 SVCRALAHRL
-352 YVLATLLLIGFF
+352 YVLATLLLIGFL
-364 IFSTILLQQLPDAAL
+364 IFSTILLQQLPEAAL
-379 LLTRTVFSTVLVINL
+379 LLTRTAFITVLVINL

-412 VRLLIILALFAGLIA
+412 VRVLIILALFAGLMA

-448 LFAIIFLLARVM
+448 LFAIIFLLARVVT
-460 NELYDGMDE
+460 ELYDGMDE

-478 RTRVGLKPG
+478 RSRFGLKPG
-487 EIVPG
+487 EYVPG
-492 LVWLRAMTQLMLWG
+492 LVWLRAISHLVLWG
-506 GFLLLLLRIWGY
+506 GFLLLLFRIWGY
-518 SDEVYAAA
+518 SEEVYAAA
-526 VHYVVDGFDI
+526 VRYVVQGFDI
-536 GKLHVAPLRVVMAVV
+536 GKLHVAPLRVVMAIA

-556 ASINSGFKRQLDQNW
+556 VSINGWFKRQLEQHW

-580 ARDAAVTTSGYVGI
+580 ARDAAATTSGYVGI

-599 VALSVAGVEFTNLAI
+599 VALSIAGVEFTNLAI

-641 VERPIRTGDWIV
+641 VERPIRTGDWIM
-653 VGDTEGYVKK
+653 VGNTEGYVKK

-714 TARVMQILVEVANK
+714 TARVMQILADVANK
-728 NPQVMNNYPGIP
+728 HALVMNNYPGIP
-740 DPKALFLGF
+740 EPRALFRGF
-749 GDSSLDFELRCFI
+749 GDSALNFELTCFI
-762 RDVDRRLQARSDLNL
+762 RDVDKRGLTQSDLLL

-795 DLHFRNVPPS
+795 DVHFRNAPPS
-805 GTKVPAGKP
+805 GAPVSPGKP
-814 PDA
+814 PEPAP

>member
-1 MYGRNGRAPPLS
+1 
-13 CAVLPGIEPLYQPC
+13 
-27 GDDMIGSHSITPFRH
+27 MIGSQSRKPFRH
-42 QPVLVKWYVLLV
+42 RPVLVLWPVLLV
-54 LCVPWF
+54 LCALWL
-60 PGMVVAEDNPLTV
+60 PGSALAEDNQITI
-73 AEQQLRDIKQELE
+73 AEQRLGDIKQELE
-86 QGVTTGDRY
+86 QGVTSGERY
-95 DAMKQDIDRVQK
+95 DAMNQEINRIQR
-107 QAQACI
+107 QAQVCI
-113 DDAGQQGDKIAHDL
+113 DDVGRQGEKLARDL
-127 ESLGAAVAGEDATVT
+127 ESLGAEAAGEDATVT

-148 EKNKSTVEKKQTVC
+148 GKNKSAVEKKLTVC
-162 RLLHVNADELAATIA
+162 RLLRVNADEVAATIA
-177 EQQKLIFKQQIMARD
+177 EQQKQIFKQQIMARD
-192 RAFTDLMQDDWGEV
+192 RSFTDLMQDDWGEV
-206 SEWLAAVEAFII
+206 NEWLAAVKAFLI
-218 DTRGLEQVG
+218 DTRGLERVG
-227 ALQWVLLFF
+227 SLQWVLLVS
-236 LALMGVALGQFGKR
+236 LVLLGAALGQFGKR

-257 QPTDKDDLIFLAS
+257 KPTDKDDLIFLAT

-288 VTSGSLLVLLQGIEP
+288 VASGSLLLLLQGIEP

-327 FNPPAPASLYLPVPE
+327 FNPPAPASFYLPVPE
-342 AVCRALAHRL
+342 SVCRILARRL

-364 IFSTILLQQLPDAAL
+364 VFSTILLQQLPDAAL

-394 GWVLWLVGEL
+394 GWILWLVGEL

-412 VRLLIILALFAGLIA
+412 VRLLIFLALFAGLMA
-427 EWAGYRNLSGL
+427 EWAGYRNLAGL

-469 GRYRWQQRF
+469 GRYQWQQRI
-478 RTRVGLKPG
+478 RNRIGLKAG

-506 GFLLLLLRIWGY
+506 GFLLLMLRIWGY
-518 SDEVYAAA
+518 SDKVYAAA
-526 VHYVVDGFDI
+526 VQYVIEGFDI
-536 GKLHVAPLRVVMAVV
+536 GKLHVAPLRVVIAIA

-556 ASINSGFKRQLDQNW
+556 VSINSWFKRQLEQNW
-571 LKKTRLDRG
+571 LQKTRLDRG
-580 ARDAAVTTSGYVGI
+580 ARDASVTTLGYVGI

-641 VERPIRTGDWIV
+641 IERPIRTGDWIV
-653 VGDTEGYVKK
+653 VGNTEGYVKK

-696 SDPWGR
+696 TDPWGR

-714 TARVMQILVEVANK
+714 TARVMQIMVDAANK
-728 NPQVMNNYPGIP
+728 HPQVMNNYPGIP
-740 DPKALFLGF
+740 DPRVLFLGF
-749 GDSSLDFELRCFI
+749 GDSSLDFELRCVI
-762 RDVDRRLQARSDLNL
+762 RDVDKRLQTRSDLFL

-795 DLHFRNVPPS
+795 DLHFRNGPPAA
-805 GTKVPAGKP
+805 TVTPAARP
-814 PDA
+814 PET

>member
-1 MYGRNGRAPPLS
+1 MTA
-13 CAVLPGIEPLYQPC
+13 
-27 GDDMIGSHSITPFRH
+27 SHSTRTCRRRFAPF
-42 QPVLVKWYVLLV
+42 LCSVLLV
-54 LCVPWF
+54 LGFWGFSGAAAAQEHP
-60 PGMVVAEDNPLTV
+60 A
-73 AEQQLRDIKQELE
+73 AASEQTLRDIKQELA
-86 QGVTTGDRY
+86 QGVTTGERY
-95 DAMKQDIDRVQK
+95 DAMKQDVDRIQR
-107 QAQACI
+107 QAQDCI
-113 DDAGQQGDKIAHDL
+113 DEAGQQGEKIARDL
-127 ESLGAAVAGEDATVT
+127 ESLGAAVAGEDASVT

-148 EKNKSTVEKKQTVC
+148 EKNKSSTEKKLTVC
-162 RLLHVNADELAATIA
+162 RLLRVNADEISATIA

-192 RAFTDLMQDDWGEV
+192 RNFTDLMKDDWGEV
-206 SEWLAAVEAFII
+206 DEWLAAAKSFII

-227 ALQWVLLFF
+227 VLQWVLLVS
-236 LALMGVALGQFGKR
+236 LVLLGAALGQFGKR
-250 RLLAVLP
+250 RLLAGLP
-257 QPTDKDDLIFLAS
+257 QPTDKDDLIFLAT
-270 VAFGAAL
+270 VAFGASL

-288 VTSGSLLVLLQGIEP
+288 VASGSLLLLLQGIQP
-303 LPNVLLLGLGLT
+303 LPNVLLLSLGLT

-342 AVCRALAHRL
+342 SVCRALAHRL
-352 YVLATLLLIGFF
+352 YVLATLLLIGFL
-364 IFSTILLQQLPDAAL
+364 IFSTILLQQLPEAAL
-379 LLTRTVFSTVLVINL
+379 LLTRTAFITVLVINL

-412 VRLLIILALFAGLIA
+412 VRVLIILALLAGLIA

-438 IIGGL
+438 LIGGL

-448 LFAIIFLLARVM
+448 LFAIVFLLARVM
-460 NELYDGMDE
+460 YELYDGIDE
-469 GRYRWQQRF
+469 GRYQWQQRF
-478 RTRVGLKPG
+478 RNRVGLKPG

-492 LVWLRAMTQLMLWG
+492 LVWLRAMTQLTLWG

-526 VHYVVDGFDI
+526 VHYVVEGFDI
-536 GKLHVAPLRVVMAVV
+536 GNLHVAPLRVVMAIA

-556 ASINSGFKRQLDQNW
+556 VSLNGWFKRQLEQNW

-599 VALSVAGVEFTNLAI
+599 VALSIAGVEFTNLAI

-641 VERPIRTGDWIV
+641 VERPIRTGDWIM
-653 VGDTEGYVKK
+653 VGNTEGYVKK

-714 TARVMQILVEVANK
+714 TAKVMQILVDVANK
-728 NPQVMNNYPGIP
+728 HPQVMNNYPGIP
-740 DPKALFLGF
+740 EPKALFLGF
-749 GDSSLDFELRCFI
+749 GESSLDFELRCFI
-762 RDVDRRLQARSDLNL
+762 RDVDRRLQTRSDLNL

-795 DLHFRNVPPS
+795 DLHFRNAPPS
-805 GTKVPAGKP
+805 GPVTPAGKP
-814 PDA
+814 PDD